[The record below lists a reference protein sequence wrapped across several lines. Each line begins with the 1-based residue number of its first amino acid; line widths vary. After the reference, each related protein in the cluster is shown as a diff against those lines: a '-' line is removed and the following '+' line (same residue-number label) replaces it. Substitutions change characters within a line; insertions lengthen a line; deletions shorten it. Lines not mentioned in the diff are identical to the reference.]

1 LSRWPV
7 SRKLGLALIA
17 LSAVL
22 YAAILALPF
31 VPADAAVLVALG
43 ALLAVCGEAAFW
55 VGAGLVGR
63 ELILKYRR
71 RLDPRRLVGRRQANS
86 SDP

>member
-1 LSRWPV
+1 MSRWPV

-31 VPADAAVLVALG
+31 VPADVAARVAMG

-55 VGAGLVGR
+55 VGAVLVGR
-63 ELILKYRR
+63 ELVLKHRR
-71 RLDPRRLVGRRQANS
+71 RLDPRRLLGRRLANS
-86 SDP
+86 PDP